1 MKLQDL
7 QNGRNTLH
15 LPNVAAKC
23 DKMLIQGDFMK
34 LQDLQN
40 ARNTFHLLNVAA
52 NVHYHQLHGSLL
64 NTEFSKDHLLA
75 QVNCLL
81 CRENPVFFIVTFSTT
96 VLGRRAADG

>member
-7 QNGRNTLH
+7 E
-15 LPNVAAKC
+15 
-23 DKMLIQGDFMK
+23 
-34 LQDLQN
+34 N
-40 ARNTFHLLNVAA
+40 ARNTLHLLNVAA

-64 NTEFSKDHLLA
+64 NTEFSRDHLLA

-81 CRENPVFFIVTFSTT
+81 HSENHVFIIITFSTT

>member
-15 LPNVAAKC
+15 LPNVAAKY
-23 DKMLIQGDFMK
+23 DKMPIQGDFMK

-40 ARNTFHLLNVAA
+40 ARKILLNVAA

>member
-1 MKLQDL
+1 
-7 QNGRNTLH
+7 
-15 LPNVAAKC
+15 
-23 DKMLIQGDFMK
+23 MK

-40 ARNTFHLLNVAA
+40 AKNTLHLLNVAA

-81 CRENPVFFIVTFSTT
+81 RTENPIFIIITFSMT
-96 VLGRRAADG
+96 VLVRRAAGG

>member
-1 MKLQDL
+1 
-7 QNGRNTLH
+7 
-15 LPNVAAKC
+15 
-23 DKMLIQGDFMK
+23 MK

-40 ARNTFHLLNVAA
+40 ARNTLHLLNVAA

-81 CRENPVFFIVTFSTT
+81 CSEIPVLIIITFSTT
-96 VLGRRAADG
+96 VLGRHAADG